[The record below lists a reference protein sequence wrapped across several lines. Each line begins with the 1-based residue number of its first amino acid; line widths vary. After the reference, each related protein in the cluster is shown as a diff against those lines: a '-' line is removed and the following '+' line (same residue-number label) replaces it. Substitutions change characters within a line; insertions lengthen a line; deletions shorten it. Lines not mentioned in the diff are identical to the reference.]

1 MPFLTPLRITSIR
14 RTNKYRLDKA
24 LIYRS
29 VELDRVFAIPAGTET
44 DFASI
49 PGFVKFWMDDDGGFI
64 RDAAVVHDY
73 LYSVESTETH
83 PDITRKIADGIIVEG
98 MKDLK
103 ASWIKRQAV
112 YWALRGAGWAAYK
125 TGLLP

>member
-1 MPFLTPLRITSIR
+1 MPFLTDLNITSIR
-14 RTNKYRLDKA
+14 RTNKYRLNKA
-24 LIYRS
+24 LIYQS
-29 VELDRVFAIPAGTET
+29 NELDRVFTVPRNTET

-49 PGFVKFWMDDDGGFI
+49 PPFIKFWMDDDGGFI

-73 LYSVESTETH
+73 LYSKKSTH
-83 PDITRKIADGIIVEG
+83 IYPFITRKIADGVIVEG
-98 MKDLK
+98 MKDLG
-103 ASWIKRQAV
+103 ASWIKQQAV